1 VQPAVVGLEMV
12 RNTTASHTTAT
23 RGLRVKRRA
32 TTVKICIL
40 ASGSSGNSFLVWTD
54 RTKILIDAGIS
65 ARQLRERL
73 NRLGVAAEEIDAL
86 FITHE
91 HTDHVRGARTFAR
104 SLRIPVFLTEGT
116 CAACNS
122 TFEQLPARE
131 FFMPGEI
138 ICFKDLQLVSY
149 SVSHDAAD
157 PVNFLLCH
165 KNCKVGMAMDLGYT
179 SRLVKERLK
188 HCDVLILESNH
199 DRQMLMN
206 GRYPWQ
212 VKQRILGRRGH
223 LSNDQ
228 SASVL
233 CEVAHQGLRGL
244 FLAHLSKENNHP
256 RLVQSLFQQTLVE
269 VGLDHVPLF
278 VTSQH
283 EPTAV
288 FEVGSAAERNVV

>member
-1 VQPAVVGLEMV
+1 M
-12 RNTTASHTTAT
+12 
-23 RGLRVKRRA
+23 
-32 TTVKICIL
+32 KICIL

-73 NRLGVAAEEIDAL
+73 NGLGITVDEIEAL

-91 HTDHVRGARTFAR
+91 HTDHVRGAGTLAR

-122 TFEQLPARE
+122 TFEHLPARE

-165 KNCKVGMAMDLGYT
+165 KNRKVGMAMDLGYA

-199 DRQMLMN
+199 DRRMLMN
-206 GRYPWQ
+206 GPYPWQ
-212 VKQRILGRRGH
+212 LKQRILGRRGH
-223 LSNDQ
+223 LSNEQ

-233 CEVAHQGLRGL
+233 CEVADQGLRGL
-244 FLAHLSKENNHP
+244 FLAHLSQENNHP
-256 RLVQSLFQQTLVE
+256 QLVRSLFEQTLAE
-269 VGLDHVPLF
+269 VGLNHVPLF
-278 VTSQH
+278 VTSQD
-283 EPTAV
+283 EPTDI
-288 FEVGSAAERNVV
+288 FEVC

>member
-1 VQPAVVGLEMV
+1 M
-12 RNTTASHTTAT
+12 
-23 RGLRVKRRA
+23 
-32 TTVKICIL
+32 L
-40 ASGSSGNSFLVWTD
+40 ASGSSGNSFLIWTN
-54 RTKILIDAGIS
+54 RTKVLVDAGLS

-73 NRLGVAAEEIDAL
+73 DGIGVAPEEIEAL

-91 HTDHVRGARTFAR
+91 HTDHVRGARTLAT

-131 FFMPGEI
+131 FFMPGDI

-149 SVSHDAAD
+149 SVPHDAAD

-165 KNCKVGMAMDLGYT
+165 KNRKVGMATDLGYP

-188 HCDVLILESNH
+188 HCDVLILETNH
-199 DRQMLMN
+199 DREMLMS

-212 VKQRILGRRGH
+212 LKQRILGRRGH

-233 CEVAHQGLRGL
+233 CEVADQELRAV
-244 FLAHLSKENNHP
+244 FLAHLSQENNHP
-256 RLVQSLFQQTLVE
+256 RLVRSLFEQALDE
-269 VGLDHVPLF
+269 VGLNHVPLF
-278 VTSQH
+278 VTSQD
-283 EPTAV
+283 EPTEV
-288 FEVGSAAERNVV
+288 FEVS

>member
-1 VQPAVVGLEMV
+1 
-12 RNTTASHTTAT
+12 
-23 RGLRVKRRA
+23 
-32 TTVKICIL
+32 VKICIL

-73 NRLGVAAEEIDAL
+73 NKVGVAVEDIEAL

-91 HTDHVRGARTFAR
+91 HTDHVRGARTLAR

-122 TFEQLPARE
+122 TLDQLPTRE

-165 KNCKVGMAMDLGYT
+165 KNRKVGMAMDLGYT

-199 DRQMLMN
+199 DRQMLMS

-223 LSNDQ
+223 LSNEQ
-228 SASVL
+228 SASVF
-233 CEVAHQGLRGL
+233 CEVADQRLRAL
-244 FLAHLSKENNHP
+244 FLAHVSKENNHP
-256 RLVQSLFQQTLVE
+256 RLVRSLFEQVLDE
-269 VGLDHVPLF
+269 VGLNHVPLF
-278 VTSQH
+278 VTSQDR
-283 EPTAV
+283 PTEA
-288 FEVGSAAERNVV
+288 FDVG